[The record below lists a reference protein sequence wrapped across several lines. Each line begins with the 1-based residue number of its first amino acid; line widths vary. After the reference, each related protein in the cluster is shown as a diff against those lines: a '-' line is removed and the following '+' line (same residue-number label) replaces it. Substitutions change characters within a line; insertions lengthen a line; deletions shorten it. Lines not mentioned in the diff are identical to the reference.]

1 MADVNFLVWRRR
13 HFGEFRRDCAR
24 YLDVSRTWRWLLER
38 GWLEP
43 SRRVRRLMR
52 LPEDDPVSHAL
63 ESTLERLRRGK
74 GTSDDVPLPTKAC
87 SSRAIPGG
95 SWGRRRGVGT
105 RSRQRKIVCRAC
117 YMIAEAARF
126 AGSSS

>member
-63 ESTLERLRRGK
+63 ESTLERLRRARERRMMFRYQRRLARLE
-74 GTSDDVPLPTKAC
+74 P
-87 SSRAIPGG
+87 SRAAPGG
-95 SWGRRRGVGT
+95 EGAGLAPALASA
-105 RSRQRKIVCRAC
+105 RSSAVLAI
-117 YMIAEAARF
+117 
-126 AGSSS
+126 

>member
-74 GTSDDVPLPTKAC
+74 GTSDDVPLPRRRLARLEP
-87 SSRAIPGG
+87 SRAAPGG
-95 SWGRRRGVGT
+95 EGAGLAPALASA
-105 RSRQRKIVCRAC
+105 RSSAVLAI
-117 YMIAEAARF
+117 
-126 AGSSS
+126 